1 MEMSRVSKHQ
11 LPLKWVLFVTAGC
24 LAIGVSSSVAQSP
37 APKLLAEAID
47 SKVVAAV
54 AVEPPEDLRTK
65 RQDVAQRIVAAQRA
79 LDTVKA
85 EAPAESK
92 PNEQLSHEV
101 ELLKQLD
108 MLYAQLKSA
117 QDLRDETE
125 SNRVEVEKKL
135 ATLRQEGPVEKR
147 PYSFLLLDSLRDSL
161 STQQSRAK
169 TIEAALAASAESL
182 NRAKT
187 TVDQRE
193 ADRRRAKETAEKN
206 TDPTKTKELADR
218 LKSAELEANVAKQ
231 TAALR
236 QAEFANAKSAQQLH
250 ELQLTLL
257 QETLA
262 VMEQDLAFSEE
273 DLHSVLVDVEKQEA
287 ELKQDLHAAEL
298 SLEYYDRQWTET
310 RQKLDAAGQGTP
322 ALREEERARKLARDG
337 QTRRTTLMQKQLER
351 LGPLRQAWRRR
362 YEVASGRT
370 QRADLIAWRK
380 DCEKLLDQLDME
392 RRLED
397 LQVGETRKELADLEK
412 RLQQSKDQDP
422 ELARWIEREIEL
434 HQQLIETLG
443 TDLIRLE
450 THTKLHSRLLAE
462 IREKTERYSLTDG
475 LARGWH
481 GVVTVWNYELASFDD
496 KSVTVGK
503 VSVGIVLLFG
513 GVYISRRVTNLFA
526 RRILP
531 RAGIHDGAAV
541 AVESLAFYAL
551 VLTTALIALHLV
563 NVPLTV
569 FTFMGGAV
577 AIGVGFGSQNILNN
591 FISGIILLIE
601 RPVRVGDMIEVGTLH
616 GTVEQIG
623 MRSTRVRTG
632 TNVEIIVPNSSIL
645 EGNVVNWTLSD
656 STIRC
661 MVQVGIAYGSPTRD
675 AARWLKRAADE
686 HGLVLEKPEPFVW
699 FAEFGDNALVFELHF
714 WIGIRTLAD
723 RRRIE
728 SDLRFI
734 IDQYFRE
741 AGINI
746 AFPQRELHFNGRAPL
761 EVRML
766 PNVESV
772 SADATNGKKAA

>member
-1 MEMSRVSKHQ
+1 MSKRQ
-11 LPLKWVLFVTAGC
+11 LPLKWVPVVAASV
-24 LAIGVSSSVAQSP
+24 LAIRGATSIAQSP
-37 APKLLAEAID
+37 RPDLLAEVVD

-54 AVEPPEDLRTK
+54 AMEPEDLRTK

-79 LDTVKA
+79 LDTVKE
-85 EAPAESK
+85 EAATEPK
-92 PNEQLSHEV
+92 PNDQLSHEV

-108 MLYAQLKSA
+108 MLYAQLQSA
-117 QDLRDETE
+117 QELHKETE
-125 SNRVEVEKKL
+125 SNQVEAEKKL

-161 STQQSRAK
+161 STQQSRAN
-169 TIEAALAASAESL
+169 TIEAALSAAVESL
-182 NRAKT
+182 NRAKA

-193 ADRRRAKETAEKN
+193 ADRRRAKEAAEKN
-206 TDPTKTKELADR
+206 SDPAKAKELADR
-218 LKSAELEANVAKQ
+218 LKSTELEASVAKQ

-236 QAEFANAKSAQQLH
+236 QAELANAKSAQQLH
-250 ELQLTLL
+250 VLQLTLL
-257 QETLA
+257 RETLA
-262 VMEQDLAFSEE
+262 AMEHDLTFSEG
-273 DLHSVLVDVEKQEA
+273 DLNGVLVDIEKQET

-298 SLEYYDRQWTET
+298 SLNYYDRQWAET
-310 RQKLDAAGQGTP
+310 RQRLDAAGQGTP
-322 ALREEERARKLARDG
+322 ALREEERARKLARDY

-351 LGPLRQAWRRR
+351 LGPLREAWRHRFA
-362 YEVASGRT
+362 VASGQT
-370 QRADLIAWRK
+370 KRADLIVWQK
-380 DCEKLLDQLDME
+380 GCEKLLDQLDME

-397 LQVGETRKELADLEK
+397 LQVGETRRELADLEK
-412 RLQQSKDQDP
+412 RLQQSKDQDAD
-422 ELARWIEREIEL
+422 LARWIEREIEL

-443 TDLIRLE
+443 NDLVRLE

-496 KSVTVGK
+496 QPVTVGK
-503 VSVGIVLLFG
+503 VCVGIVLLFG
-513 GVYISRRVTNLFA
+513 GVYISRRATNLFA
-526 RRILP
+526 RRVLP

-601 RPVRVGDMIEVGTLH
+601 RPVRVGDMIEVDTLH

-632 TNVEIIVPNSSIL
+632 TNVEIIVPNSSFL

-656 STIRC
+656 TTIRC

-699 FAEFGDNALVFELHF
+699 FSEFGDNSLVFELHF

-746 AFPQRELHFNGRAPL
+746 AFPQRELHFNGRVPL

-766 PNVESV
+766 PGVETSV
-772 SADATNGKKAA
+772 NDIASGKKVA